1 MITRRGFVGGAAAA
15 GCAWAIGRPTTAWA
29 TEATQGAA
37 QGAGGFL
44 IGACDWS
51 LRKDSSPEAFDVAK
65 QIGLDGVQISLG
77 RVANDMHLRKPEVQK
92 QYADK
97 LAETGLKIASLAIGE
112 MNNVPLKSDERAAQ
126 WLMDSIDVC
135 RAMKIDIVMPA
146 FFGKGALDMSNT
158 AEIDVV
164 VARLKEAAPKA
175 EKAGVTI
182 GLENYLSAEENMRL
196 IDRVGS
202 PALAVYY
209 DVGNSM
215 KMGYDIDREIRQLGK
230 LVCQVHVKDGKTP
243 LGEPGQIDFKKVR
256 EALDAIGYRG
266 WLVLESTA
274 PGGPEASYPAQ
285 AKFLREIFPRG

>member
-1 MITRRGFVGGAAAA
+1 MITRRDFVGGAAAA
-15 GCAWAIGRPTTAWA
+15 GCAWAMGGPAA
-29 TEATQGAA
+29 ACAAEAAA
-37 QGAGGFL
+37 DAAAGTGGFL

-51 LRKDSSPEAFDVAK
+51 LRKDSSPEAFDAAK
-65 QIGLDGVQISLG
+65 RIGLDGVQISLG
-77 RVANDMHLRKPEVQK
+77 RVANDMHLRTPEVQK
-92 QYADK
+92 QYAAK

-135 RAMKIDIVMPA
+135 RAMKIGIVMPA
-146 FFGKGALDMSNT
+146 FFGKGALDMNNT

-175 EKAGVTI
+175 EKAGVKI
-182 GLENYLSAEENMRL
+182 GLENYLSAEDNMRL

-209 DVGNSM
+209 DVGNSTD
-215 KMGYDIDREIRQLGK
+215 KGYDVYREIRLLGK
-230 LVCQVHVKDGKTP
+230 LICQIHVKDGKTP
-243 LGEPGQIDFKKVR
+243 LGEPGRVDFRKVR
-256 EALDAIGYRG
+256 EALDAIGYRS
-266 WLVLESTA
+266 WLVLESAA

>member
-1 MITRRGFVGGAAAA
+1 MITRRSFVGAAAAA
-15 GCAWAIGRPTTAWA
+15 GCAWALAGRSAACAADSA
-29 TEATQGAA
+29 TGAA
-37 QGAGGFL
+37 AGGFL

-51 LRKDSSPEAFDVAK
+51 LRKDSDPEAFDVAK
-65 QIGLDGVQISLG
+65 RIGLDGVQISLG
-77 RVANDMHLRKPEVQK
+77 RVANDMHLRTPEMQK
-92 QYADK
+92 RYADK

-126 WLMDSIDVC
+126 WLIDSIDVC

-146 FFGKGALDMSNT
+146 FFGKGALDMNNT

-175 EKAGVTI
+175 EKAGVII

-209 DVGNSM
+209 DVGNSTD
-215 KMGYDIDREIRQLGK
+215 KGYDIYREIRQLGK
-230 LVCQVHVKDGKTP
+230 LICQVHVKDGKTP
-243 LGEPGQIDFKKVR
+243 LGEPGRVDFKKVR
-256 EALDAIGYRG
+256 AALDDVGYRG
-266 WLVLESTA
+266 WLVLESAA
-274 PGGPEASYPAQ
+274 PGGPEASYPGQ
-285 AKFLREIFPRG
+285 AKFLREIFPRA